1 MAENKQKDQ
10 IQEQEPET
18 KEQKNERQP
27 KKPYDPWQ
35 DMKEILVPK
44 KKNGDQESIYC
55 AVNGRSYLVPCTG
68 RPQKVPAPIY
78 EVLINSQLLQ
88 DEADERAAKV
98 AERLRQSMAEVNMK

>member
-1 MAENKQKDQ
+1 MAENKKKDQ
-10 IQEQEPET
+10 IQEKETEIQE
-18 KEQKNERQP
+18 KE
-27 KKPYDPWQ
+27 PYDPWQ
-35 DMKEILVPK
+35 DMREILVPK

-88 DEADERAAKV
+88 DEADERAAKE